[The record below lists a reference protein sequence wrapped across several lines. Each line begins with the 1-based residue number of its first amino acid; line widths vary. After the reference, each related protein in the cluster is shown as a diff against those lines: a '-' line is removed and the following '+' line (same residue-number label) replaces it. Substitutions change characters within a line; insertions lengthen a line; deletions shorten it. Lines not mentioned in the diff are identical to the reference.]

1 MAIITIPAAGVSPY
15 QNTDTT
21 PAVLRASADGST
33 ILANA
38 AAATA
43 TVSELAATNAN
54 TLVVVT
60 GQAALNSLIT
70 SGQPGVFDGANV
82 TINLEEQNFNT
93 TNQVTSTTNYPSGGV
108 GEIQYNSGSNSFAS
122 SSYFTYTSGNV
133 VTPGIRTD
141 GYYYA
146 NGSPFS
152 GGGNAA
158 IGNFV
163 FTGDTM
169 SIAHANSTLSVTGN
183 GNGNVNIT
191 ANSNTWTFDNTGTL
205 TVPGDI
211 VSTNLIGTGSVSA
224 AGNIFGNYIGANI
237 DINAFGNVSANSALM
252 DYLVS
257 SANLQVSGT
266 ANVGALSTVGSVSA
280 NGNIT
285 TLSAMYSGN
294 GATWQ
299 TAVSLANVLFVG
311 ADVGDAYVQAAMV
324 NTGGNGSADWV
335 SYANNGNTDQAW
347 IDMGFTGN
355 TFNDPAYT
363 VTKPNDGYV
372 FVQGN
377 VSFGGNLVLATGN
390 VGTTK
395 DIVFATGGFETG
407 NIKAR
412 LYNSTGEFS
421 VVGNI
426 KSGNVSATGNVT
438 VSGWVDG
445 INTYFTGAIAGNV
458 LTVTGATDGT
468 IARGQTIYGNTVA
481 SNTVITL
488 QLTQSSGNAGGN
500 GTYRVTNTQTVTAEQ
515 MYVNSLYL
523 DGDLKLAADHG
534 IFVRDV
540 NDPYQYD
547 NLIGIAEV
555 DATVFI
561 GSVNTNGVAIENAQE
576 YKIDSALNPG
586 TYQRVASMDATD
598 NITLGSGNAN
608 STAVLTGGLGSGY
621 AIKFLNGGQ
630 GLMPIGLRIGD
641 NINSSIFAAP
651 LEVGSRLQGAANNQ
665 SSPGGIALPT
675 YRGTGTLIPN
685 DEYGSYVYGARY
697 RGTINTPLPVK
708 NDDWLMEFGATAFDG
723 TNNNGGGEMAF
734 RVDGTV
740 TGTANPSRWELYVTP
755 AGANNQT
762 LGLKVDS
769 TLATTAY
776 GPVITPPVPLANLTA
791 VAGARA
797 FVNNG
802 NLVATGNF
810 GAQIGSGGSNVVPV
824 WSDGANWYIG

>member
-33 ILANA
+33 VLANA
-38 AAATA
+38 ATAAA

-108 GEIQYNSGSNSFAS
+108 GEIQYNSGSNSFS
-122 SSYFTYTSGNV
+122 SNAFFTYTNGNL

-152 GGGNAA
+152 GGGSGNYSNSNVASFLAA
-158 IGNFV
+158 FGSNVVSTTGNISGGNIV
-163 FTGDTM
+163 ATE
-169 SIAHANSTLSVTGN
+169 ANVTDLISYNVNTVNIYARDSSGINLGANGYNNLVVLETDVLVQNVPLSVAGN
-183 GNGNVNIT
+183 ITAGNLDAVNLVINSIRSDDSTFVTIEDGVNIT
-191 ANSNTWTFDNTGTL
+191 SGLISSPGNIAFTAGSSTWTFDNTGTL

-395 DIVFATGGFETG
+395 DIVFATGGFQSG

-412 LYNSTGEFS
+412 LYDSTGQFS

-426 KSGNVSATGNVT
+426 
-438 VSGWVDG
+438 
-445 INTYFTGAIAGNV
+445 
-458 LTVTGATDGT
+458 
-468 IARGQTIYGNTVA
+468 
-481 SNTVITL
+481 
-488 QLTQSSGNAGGN
+488 AGGN
-500 GTYRVTNTQTVTAEQ
+500 ISAAGVTKT
-515 MYVNSLYL
+515 
-523 DGDLKLAADHG
+523 
-534 IFVRDV
+534 
-540 NDPYQYD
+540 
-547 NLIGIAEV
+547 
-555 DATVFI
+555 
-561 GSVNTNGVAIENAQE
+561 
-576 YKIDSALNPG
+576 
-586 TYQRVASMDATD
+586 
-598 NITLGSGNAN
+598 
-608 STAVLTGGLGSGY
+608 
-621 AIKFLNGGQ
+621 
-630 GLMPIGLRIGD
+630 
-641 NINSSIFAAP
+641 
-651 LEVGSRLQGAANNQ
+651 
-665 SSPGGIALPT
+665 
-675 YRGTGTLIPN
+675 
-685 DEYGSYVYGARY
+685 GSYVT
-697 RGTINTPLPVK
+697 GTI
-708 NDDWLMEFGATAFDG
+708 
-723 TNNNGGGEMAF
+723 
-734 RVDGTV
+734 
-740 TGTANPSRWELYVTP
+740 P
-755 AGANNQT
+755 AASGV
-762 LGLKVDS
+762 G
-769 TLATTAY
+769 
-776 GPVITPPVPLANLTA
+776 
-791 VAGARA
+791 AGARA
-797 FVNNG
+797 FVTDADSITFG
-802 NLVATGNF
+802 NLYVG
-810 GAQIGSGGSNVVPV
+810 GAANAMPV
-824 WSDGANWYIG
+824 WSNGTSWFIG